1 MNESDH
7 NLNPSHKKRIKIVK
21 PTAEFGEND
30 HLWQLVRKYQRLMPS
45 APNPNLGR
53 VEELKEEIS
62 KGNYITSEVLDE
74 TAARLTMRFTRP
86 E

>member
-1 MNESDH
+1 MSQSDRE
-7 NLNPSHKKRIKIVK
+7 PKPRERRITIVK
-21 PTAEFGEND
+21 PTAELGEND
-30 HLWQLVRKYQRLMPS
+30 RLWQEIQKYKDLIPS

-62 KGNYITSEVLDE
+62 KGNYVTPEVLEE
-74 TAARLTMRFTRP
+74 TAARLALRFMRK